1 MAEPGERPGATY
13 FKTKLR
19 PEEPKKV
26 FFGDRA
32 PPLSKTLDDR
42 PLYQGLDPALG
53 KRFQLQFKSDSIF
66 WPEVVGIAYIM
77 SHKT

>member
-1 MAEPGERPGATY
+1 MAEPGERPGAIY

-19 PEEPKKV
+19 PEGPKNI

-32 PPLSKTLDDR
+32 PPLSKNLDDR
-42 PLYQGLDPALG
+42 PLYQGLNPALG
-53 KRFQLQFKSDSIF
+53 KRFQLQFTSHSIF
-66 WPEVVGIAYIM
+66 CPEVVGIAYIM